1 MPGKSN
7 NGRMNL
13 VDLGTHVCHLY
24 EGERSQKEIT
34 IPFLRDGLR
43 QGECCICVADGLPV
57 NSWYRDLEAHGIDV
71 TRARASGALDLV
83 PSGAW
88 RELCHRGS
96 VAMAREVLELVD
108 RQLDAFPAIR
118 IAGDADWASEP
129 AVSPDALCHWEATAN
144 VVFGGLPAR
153 VICQYDIARYE
164 PAFIHAALR
173 THPIVLYKGQ
183 RLRNP
188 HYESPAILEH
198 EPLLNSCSNDPEVI
212 TSMLAQLTAKK

>member
-1 MPGKSN
+1 
-7 NGRMNL
+7 MNL
-13 VDLGTHVCHLY
+13 VDLGTHICHFY
-24 EGERSQKEIT
+24 EGNEDRKEVA
-34 IPFLRDGLR
+34 IPFVRDGLR
-43 QGECCICVADGLPV
+43 RGECCVCVADSLAV
-57 NSWYRDLEAHGIDV
+57 DSWYLELEVDGIDI
-71 TRARASGALDLV
+71 RKARATGALDV
-83 PSGAW
+83 VTGGAW
-88 RELCHRGS
+88 RELSHLGS

-118 IAGDADWASEP
+118 IVGDADWAAEP
-129 AVSPDALCHWEATAN
+129 AVSPEDLCHWEATAS

-153 VICQYDIARYE
+153 VLCQYDVARYE

-198 EPLLNSCSNDPEVI
+198 EPMLNRCSNDHEVI
-212 TSMLAQLTAKK
+212 SSMLAQLVARK